1 MRLRDIGRG
10 DQPLLAEIE
19 AELDALDAAL
29 SGEPV
34 PPGMEELETLVNDM
48 RAERAAP
55 DDEFG
60 AALDHWA
67 AAGFLRGRQPRLSE
81 KATRSDAGGRAR
93 MPSASLTP
101 RKLAYAGGAGGDPR
115 CSGRGCLADRLRVGW
130 RPGRLGRRAP
140 SSEGA
145 GQRRRRPGRP
155 AMPCR

>member
-1 MRLRDIGRG
+1 MDIGRG
-10 DQPLLAEIE
+10 DQPLPAETE

-48 RAERAAP
+48 RAQRAAP

-67 AAGFLRGRQPRLSE
+67 AAGFPRGRQPRLSE

-93 MPSASLTP
+93 RPLASLTP
-101 RKLAYAGGAGGDPR
+101 RKLAYAGGAAATLVVLVVAVSQIDFESGGD
-115 CSGRGCLADRLRVGW
+115 LDD
-130 RPGRLGRRAP
+130 LGGAAL

-145 GQRRRRPGRP
+145 GQRRRRPGRSGSKCP
-155 AMPCR
+155 RR